1 MGFKFS
7 GFIAWWMWQTIYL
20 GKLPRTEKK
29 LRVAL
34 DWALD
39 LVFSKDLVKF
49 MTVRDGA
56 GPRWR

>member
-7 GFIAWWMWQTIYL
+7 GFITWWMWRTIYL